1 MQTTLKEHGILK
13 LHLVDYFNHSTF
25 SYKFLSFPNLRQR
38 KTRDWENIYVVCD
51 LKMTSC
57 SFFFKP
63 FLKRRSLP
71 SLSWWKMKKISFPGG
86 CSIFRSR
93 IVSHFVSSNNFF
105 TKREFT
111 IHLFSP
117 RGNKSCCLSTVIP
130 CYEKDPI
137 VRSRP
142 LFLHFEGGR
151 GRGEKQKLTKDSS
164 RRSYGRV
171 SRGLSRI
178 SGETTM
184 ERNGRVWCLRV
195 RPTWWQECTRISAS
209 ALIIKPPLVFDGH

>member
-1 MQTTLKEHGILK
+1 MKNEKNL
-13 LHLVDYFNHSTF
+13 
-25 SYKFLSFPNLRQR
+25 FLRWLFDISIAHCIPFRFIQQ
-38 KTRDWENIYVVCD
+38 
-51 LKMTSC
+51 
-57 SFFFKP
+57 FFYETWIHD
-63 FLKRRSLP
+63 S
-71 SLSWWKMKKISFPGG
+71 
-86 CSIFRSR
+86 SIFATRKQKLR
-93 IVSHFVSSNNFF
+93 
-105 TKREFT
+105 RY
-111 IHLFSP
+111 
-117 RGNKSCCLSTVIP
+117 CLSTVIP

-142 LFLHFEGGR
+142 LLLHFEGGR

>member
-1 MQTTLKEHGILK
+1 MRV
-13 LHLVDYFNHSTF
+13 LVG
-25 SYKFLSFPNLRQR
+25 
-38 KTRDWENIYVVCD
+38 E
-51 LKMTSC
+51 
-57 SFFFKP
+57 
-63 FLKRRSLP
+63 KRE
-71 SLSWWKMKKISFPGG
+71 ISFPD
-86 CSIFRSR
+86 SVIRYFEFRAFSFYPT
-93 IVSHFVSSNNFF
+93 IFF

-111 IHLFSP
+111 IHLFPP
-117 RGNKSCCLSTVIP
+117 RGNKSCCRYCLSTVIP
-130 CYEKDPI
+130 CCEKDPI

-142 LFLHFEGGR
+142 LFLHFGG

-178 SGETTM
+178 PGETTM
-184 ERNGRVWCLRV
+184 DRNGRVWCLRV

>member
-1 MQTTLKEHGILK
+1 M
-13 LHLVDYFNHSTF
+13 F
-25 SYKFLSFPNLRQR
+25 
-38 KTRDWENIYVVCD
+38 
-51 LKMTSC
+51 
-57 SFFFKP
+57 FFFKP

-71 SLSWWKMKKISFPGG
+71 NLSWWKMKKISFPGG

-93 IVSHFVSSNNFF
+93 IVSHFVLSNNFF
-105 TKREFT
+105 TKRIFFWIHDSSIFT
-111 IHLFSP
+111 TRKQKL
-117 RGNKSCCLSTVIP
+117 RRYCLSTVIP

-142 LFLHFEGGR
+142 LLLHFEGGR